1 MLKTLNSEFSFI
13 ETWFINQNNKP
24 LKIEDKGN
32 LMLIMKYIYKHKINY
47 EIFNTTKRT
56 KLWKMIQLFIVSKK
70 IC

>member
-13 ETWFINQNNKP
+13 ETWFTNQNNKP

-32 LMLIMKYIYKHKINY
+32 LMLIMKYICKHKINY